1 MMKGKVVY
9 MKQDIF
15 KRFILI
21 LSIILIINSTIF
33 AILISNIIFDKTSN
47 ELLYTLRV
55 ADNSLDYTG
64 NLKEQVDRIKSLDD
78 DESTRLTILDI
89 NGKVIADSNVED
101 HEIMENHMEREEI
114 VEAIRDGSGSAR
126 RKSDTLGIPM
136 IYVASMAQNSDCIL
150 RIAVSYNGLFHYSET
165 IIPVIIFNIVVSLG
179 ISLLLSKQFLRSVTK
194 PLVEIAGELRK
205 IQDENPEFHF
215 KEYNYEE
222 MNIIADT
229 ILEMSRAVKDSMKQI
244 EFEKIIRQEFF
255 SNASHELKT
264 PITSVNGYIELI
276 ENDLVTDEAQK
287 IDFLKRIK
295 KETTNMTNLI
305 NDILLIS
312 RLETKEI
319 EVTLSEVRIC
329 PLLKEVCMSL
339 EPLAKQCDVTI
350 VTSCKPIS
358 MTANTQ
364 QIKELFTN
372 LMTNAIKYNKPGG
385 KVNVIVTTEPDEI
398 VFIFEDTGVG
408 IPEESKQRIFERFY
422 RVDKGRSKKMGG
434 TGLGLSIVKHVV
446 NYYNGNI
453 QLESKLNV
461 GSKFTVRF
469 PKSKKEPIN
478 FT

>member
-1 MMKGKVVY
+1 MKGISIY
-9 MKQDIF
+9 MKRDIF

-21 LSIILIINSTIF
+21 LSLVLIINSLIF
-33 AILISNIIFDKTSN
+33 AVLISNIIFDKTSN
-47 ELLYTLRV
+47 ELLYTLKI
-55 ADNSLDYTG
+55 ADNSLDYEG
-64 NLKEQVDRIKSLDD
+64 NLKEQIDKIKSLDD
-78 DESTRLTILDI
+78 DESTRLTLLDL
-89 NGKVIADSNVED
+89 NGNVIADSNVDD
-101 HEIMENHMEREEI
+101 HKIMENHIGREEI
-114 VEAIRDGSGSAR
+114 IESLRDGHGSAR
-126 RKSDTLGIPM
+126 RKSETLGSSM
-136 IYVASMAQNSDCIL
+136 IYVASIAMNSDYIL

-165 IIPVIIFNIVVSLG
+165 IFPTIVFNILVSLG
-179 ISLLLSKQFLRSVTK
+179 ISLLLTKQFLKSVTK

-215 KEYNYEE
+215 REYNYEE

-229 ILEMSRAVKDSMKQI
+229 ILEMSKAVKDSMKQI
-244 EFEKIIRQEFF
+244 EFEKKIRQEFF

-276 ENDLVTDEAQK
+276 ENDLVTNEAQK
-287 IDFLKRIK
+287 KDFLKRIK

-339 EPLAKQCDVTI
+339 EPLAKQCYVTL

-364 QIKELFTN
+364 QMKELFTN
-372 LMTNAIKYNKPGG
+372 LITNAIKYNKPGG
-385 KVNVIVTTEPDEI
+385 NVKVVVTTEPDEI
-398 VFIFEDTGVG
+398 VFVVEDTGVG
-408 IPEESKQRIFERFY
+408 ISEESKQRIFERFY

-446 NYYNGNI
+446 NYYNGKI

-469 PKSKKEPIN
+469 PKAKREPIN
-478 FT
+478 FS

>member
-1 MMKGKVVY
+1 MKGISIY
-9 MKQDIF
+9 MKRDIF

-21 LSIILIINSTIF
+21 LSLVLIINSLIF
-33 AILISNIIFDKTSN
+33 AVLISNIIFDKTSN
-47 ELLYTLRV
+47 ELLYTLKI
-55 ADNSLDYTG
+55 ADNSLDYEG
-64 NLKEQVDRIKSLDD
+64 NLKEQIDKIKSLDD
-78 DESTRLTILDI
+78 DESTRLTLLDL
-89 NGKVIADSNVED
+89 NGNVIADSNVDD
-101 HEIMENHMEREEI
+101 HKIMENHIAREEI
-114 VEAIRDGSGSAR
+114 IESLRDGHGSAR
-126 RKSDTLGIPM
+126 RKSETLGSSM
-136 IYVASMAQNSDCIL
+136 IYVASIAMNSDYIL

-165 IIPVIIFNIVVSLG
+165 IFPTIVFNILVSLG
-179 ISLLLSKQFLRSVTK
+179 ISLLLTKQFLKSVTK

-215 KEYNYEE
+215 REYNYEE

-229 ILEMSRAVKDSMKQI
+229 ILEMSKAVKDSMKQI
-244 EFEKIIRQEFF
+244 EFEKKIRQEFF

-276 ENDLVTDEAQK
+276 ENDLVTNEAQK
-287 IDFLKRIK
+287 KDFLKRIK

-339 EPLAKQCDVTI
+339 EPLAKQCDVTL

-364 QIKELFTN
+364 QMKELFTN
-372 LMTNAIKYNKPGG
+372 LITNAIKYNKPGG
-385 KVNVIVTTEPDEI
+385 NVKVVVTTEPDEI
-398 VFIFEDTGVG
+398 VFVVEDTGVG
-408 IPEESKQRIFERFY
+408 ISEESKQRIFERFY

-446 NYYNGNI
+446 NYYNGKI

-469 PKSKKEPIN
+469 PKAKREPIN
-478 FT
+478 FS

>member
-1 MMKGKVVY
+1 MKGISDY

-21 LSIILIINSTIF
+21 LSSILIVNSGVF
-33 AILISNIIFDKTSN
+33 ALLISNILFDKTSD
-47 ELLYTLRV
+47 ELLYTLKIV
-55 ADNSLDYTG
+55 DNSLDYEG
-64 NLKEQVDRIKSLDD
+64 NLKEQIDKIKSLDD
-78 DESTRLTILDI
+78 DESTRLTILDL
-89 NGKVIADSNVED
+89 NGNVIADSNVD
-101 HEIMENHMEREEI
+101 NHMNMENHMEREEI
-114 VEAIRDGSGSAR
+114 VEALRGGNGSAR
-126 RKSDTLGIPM
+126 RKSDTLGVPM
-136 IYVASMAQNSDCIL
+136 IYVASMAMNREYIL
-150 RIAVSYNGLFHYSET
+150 RIAVSYNGFFHYSET
-165 IIPVIIFNIVVSLG
+165 IFPTIVFNIVVSLG
-179 ISLLLSKQFLRSVTK
+179 ISLLLTKQFLKSITR

-215 KEYNYEE
+215 REYSYEE

-244 EFEKIIRQEFF
+244 EFEKKVRQEFF

-276 ENDLVTDEAQK
+276 ENNLVTDEAQK
-287 IDFLKRIK
+287 KDFLKRIK

-319 EVTLSEVRIC
+319 EVTLSEVRLC

-339 EPLAKQCDVTI
+339 EPLAKQCEVTI
-350 VTSCKPIS
+350 ETSCKPIT

-385 KVNVIVTTEPDEI
+385 KVKVVITTEPDEI
-398 VFIFEDTGVG
+398 VFLVEDTGVG

-446 NYYNGNI
+446 NYYNGKI
-453 QLESKLNV
+453 ELESKINV

-469 PKSKKEPIN
+469 PMAK
-478 FT
+478 